1 MNLIVSR
8 LFLGFPP
15 VENNTWTF
23 PWVIFPASKK
33 TILGRVH
40 WTFLRR
46 WRSPET
52 SLPTSWHL
60 ILFWKVW
67 IKNGS
72 ELLHYCWKYR
82 SQTVS
87 KPNWKNDLTKIM
99 CELFGMVKWT
109 FQRLS
114 DLQISNKRVTLKHL
128 VVVFFGS
135 SCYEVV
141 FCVRNIIEY
150 VLHLENPPK
159 KTRKNMQSTW
169 LIKHFE
175 IWCLMIIP
183 IPRVQVPGSWV
194 VVSNAFYFHHVHPE
208 PWSFMI
214 LFDLGIFVQVGWFN
228 DSTTD

>member
-1 MNLIVSR
+1 MGDFSRVEKNHLRSSALDLFKEMKESRNIAPNIVTFNTLLEGMDQEWQRALALLLEIPKPNSFEAK
-8 LFLGFPP
+8 LKKWPDKKYVWVFLG
-15 VENNTWTF
+15 W
-23 PWVIFPASKK
+23 W
-33 TILGRVH
+33 
-40 WTFLRR
+40 
-46 WRSPET
+46 
-52 SLPTSWHL
+52 
-60 ILFWKVW
+60 
-67 IKNGS
+67 S
-72 ELLHYCWKYR
+72 EPL
-82 SQTVS
+82 
-87 KPNWKNDLTKIM
+87 
-99 CELFGMVKWT
+99 
-109 FQRLS
+109 QRLS
-114 DLQISNKRVTLKHL
+114 DLQISNKRVTFKHL